1 MNNNE
6 IIALLASLGA
16 CFSAIAT
23 FLTVRQIAKQREASY
38 RPELAFS
45 RVFVECTKDLI
56 AKGSIPTHWT
66 PKGGDKKVNASLRDF
81 SLSLLN
87 IGLGTAKNVSIS
99 WSFPFE
105 SVTKQINETAQ
116 KTLSAAYFTFD
127 KNSLSIDS
135 ENLGESTSMWVN
147 QKQMT
152 LDYVLPAAVTHEPV
166 MLKLPHAYIQI
177 VSSLIYFSAKDKQP
191 FPEIP
196 PLIAKVE
203 FYDIGEAKDN
213 STFNIQFQV
222 SAIGG
227 AGEFI
232 CGSIESQKTDS
243 QLFYSL

>member
-1 MNNNE
+1 MKNNE

-45 RVFVECTKDLI
+45 RVLVECTKDLLTE
-56 AKGSIPTHWT
+56 GSIPTHWT
-66 PKGGDKKVNASLRDF
+66 PQERDKKINASLRDF
-81 SLSLLN
+81 SLPLRN

-127 KNSLSIDS
+127 KDSLSIDS
-135 ENLGESTSMWVN
+135 ENLGKSTSMWIN
-147 QKQMT
+147 QKQMS
-152 LDYVLPAAVTHEPV
+152 LDYVLPAATTHEPV
-166 MLKLPHAYIQI
+166 MLNLPHAYIQV
-177 VSSLIYFSAKDKQP
+177 VSSLLYFSAKDKK
-191 FPEIP
+191 FSPEIP

-203 FYDIGEAKDN
+203 FYDIGEAKHT

-222 SAIGG
+222 SAIGNT
-227 AGEFI
+227 GEFI
-232 CGSIESQKTDS
+232 CGSIESQKNS
-243 QLFYSL
+243 

>member
-1 MNNNE
+1 MTTNE
-6 IIALLASLGA
+6 IIALLASLGT

-45 RVFVECTKDLI
+45 RVLVECTKDLI
-56 AKGSIPTHWT
+56 AAGSIPTHWT
-66 PKGGDKKVNASLRDF
+66 TKGEDEKTNTQSRFF
-81 SLSLLN
+81 SLPLRN
-87 IGLGTAKNVSIS
+87 IGLGTAKNVSVS

-127 KNSLSIDS
+127 KDSLSIDS
-135 ENLGESTSMWVN
+135 ENLGKSTSMWVN
-147 QKQMT
+147 QKQVT
-152 LDYVLPAAVTHEPV
+152 LDYVLPAAITHEPV
-166 MLKLPHAYIQI
+166 MLNLPHAYIQI
-177 VSSLIYFSAKDKQP
+177 VSSLLYFSAKDKKP

-203 FYDIGEAKDN
+203 FYDIGEAKHS

-232 CGSIESQKTDS
+232 CGSIESQKNG
-243 QLFYSL
+243 